1 MGHVFHRDPR
11 TQLPVAVAGDGVHI
25 IDSKGKRYL
34 DASGGAAVSAL
45 GHSDPE
51 VRAAIKAQ
59 VDRIAY
65 AHTAFF
71 TTEAA
76 EGLAALLCRRAPA
89 GLDRVIFVSGGSEA
103 IEASLKVARQ
113 YFVETGELRRG
124 KFIARRQSYHG
135 NTNAAPVVRHSKPS
149 VFVVRG

>member
-65 AHTAFF
+65 AHTAFSRP
-71 TTEAA
+71 
-76 EGLAALLCRRAPA
+76 RRPRAWRRCCA
-89 GLDRVIFVSGGSEA
+89 GGRPRGSTA
-103 IEASLKVARQ
+103 
-113 YFVETGELRRG
+113 
-124 KFIARRQSYHG
+124 
-135 NTNAAPVVRHSKPS
+135 
-149 VFVVRG
+149 